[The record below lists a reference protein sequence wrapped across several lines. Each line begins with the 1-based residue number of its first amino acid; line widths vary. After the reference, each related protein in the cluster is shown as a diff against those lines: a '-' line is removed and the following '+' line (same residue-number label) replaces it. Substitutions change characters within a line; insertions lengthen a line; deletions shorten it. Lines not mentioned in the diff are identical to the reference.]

1 MTSVAAWPPALGWHG
16 HLLLAHATEAERR
29 EQLAAW
35 FAAGLAAGHRVVY
48 VIDPTPDAPADPLL
62 DLLAGAA
69 TDGAGAVAD
78 GTLVVLPASQFYSD
92 GVPQALVAAALAD
105 GRAGVWFSGQASS
118 ALTTLTTAQYRSFE
132 RFMTRLC
139 AELPAS
145 ALCQYDLTVPSDWS
159 LLHTLDAH
167 LGGGIR
173 HRLLRSV
180 GGTGRL
186 QVAGE
191 VDASDA
197 DLFGALLQV
206 AGEATG
212 GDGGPA
218 GNDLDVDLRDLAWI
232 SAAGLH
238 ALAYGTADFCAG
250 GGRVTLRVTPGSS
263 VERTLRLLD
272 LNLPAGVT
280 VR

>member
-1 MTSVAAWPPALGWHG
+1 MTSAAAWPPALGWHG

-48 VIDPTPDAPADPLL
+48 VVDPTPDAPADPLL
-62 DLLAGAA
+62 DLLADAGA
-69 TDGAGAVAD
+69 DGAGAVAE
-78 GTLVVLPASQFYSD
+78 GTLVVLPASQFYVD
-92 GVPQALVAAALAD
+92 GVPRALVAAALAD
-105 GRAGVWFSGQASS
+105 GLAGVWFSGQASS
-118 ALTTLTTAQYRSFE
+118 ALTTLSLAQHRSFE
-132 RFMTRLC
+132 RFMTGLC

-145 ALCQYDLTVPSDWS
+145 ALCQYDLTVPSEWS
-159 LLHTLDAH
+159 LLHTLDTH

-180 GGTGRL
+180 GGAGRL

-212 GDGGPA
+212 DGGPA
-218 GNDLDVDLRDLAWI
+218 GRDLDVDLRDLAWI

-238 ALAYGTADFCAG
+238 ALAYGTAEFCAG
-250 GGRVTLRVTPGSS
+250 GGRVTLRVAPGSS

-272 LNLPAGVT
+272 LNLPPGVT